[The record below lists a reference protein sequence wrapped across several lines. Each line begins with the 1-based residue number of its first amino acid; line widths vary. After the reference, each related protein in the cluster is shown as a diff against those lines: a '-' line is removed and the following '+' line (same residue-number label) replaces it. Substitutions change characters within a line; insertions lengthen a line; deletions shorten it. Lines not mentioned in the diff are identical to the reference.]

1 MAADHD
7 GAAALGERRMQILEA
22 MDLGELVHA
31 AVAAPPGIGRLAES
45 HPQALAVAVD
55 PIRTVARPKGGP
67 AAVYVSARDP
77 HKSHRAAP
85 WSPSPDPTH
94 MTLPPQSPSH
104 R

>member
-1 MAADHD
+1 MAAGHD

-45 HPQALAVAVD
+45 HTQALAVAVD
-55 PIRTVARPKGGP
+55 HIRPVARRKGGH
-67 AAVYVSARDP
+67 AEFYVVAGDP
-77 HKSHRAAP
+77 HISQRPGRARTAHT
-85 WSPSPDPTH
+85 PT
-94 MTLPPQSPSH
+94 TSQLD